1 MSELKVEAYQF
12 FSRTSLP
19 LGKSWSIKAS
29 SVLRPELPL
38 LLTFEHVKKPFEMA
52 FAQFKP
58 QPPSVG
64 AHQFVDHEVDS
75 YFSQRWPTCLGAK
88 GTVHLPD
95 WQTDLPEN
103 VRRETLYF
111 LRRLLWELPGGISG
125 PEIPSDQRATT
136 LGYRREFAHSRA
148 FDILGSRR
156 PSSIATFAASELG
169 EPVGPGV
176 ATILEAWTPEV
187 VNELIWSPILPF
199 PNRSNVEHDES
210 AIQAALAALKW
221 HYNSYSE
228 FRDARRHLEH
238 SELKAAV
245 RSAASAVDACLLHIR
260 QASGVA
266 EPPNFL
272 PYDQKI
278 EHVLKSA
285 GRPSCQA
292 LEHVHSKQLLYLY
305 RTRNSMHEGDCF
317 YMQDDGTRI
326 QVREAA
332 QVLQFVESAEAF
344 ILWAD
349 STV

>member
-1 MSELKVEAYQF
+1 
-12 FSRTSLP
+12 
-19 LGKSWSIKAS
+19 
-29 SVLRPELPL
+29 
-38 LLTFEHVKKPFEMA
+38 MA
-52 FAQFKP
+52 FAQLVP
-58 QPPSVG
+58 QRPSIG

-88 GTVHLPD
+88 GTVHLRD
-95 WQTDLPEN
+95 GQTDLPGN

-111 LRRLLWELPGGISG
+111 LRRFLWELPGGIPS

-136 LGYRREFAHSRA
+136 LGYRREFVHSQT

-169 EPVGPGV
+169 EPIGPGV
-176 ATILEAWTPEV
+176 ATILEAWTPEL
-187 VNELIWSPILPF
+187 VNELVWSPVLHF
-199 PNRSNVEHDES
+199 QNRSTIEHDKS
-210 AIQAALAALKW
+210 AIQAALEALRR

-228 FRDARRHLEH
+228 LRDARRHLER

-260 QASGVA
+260 QASGVLK
-266 EPPNFL
+266 PPNGL

-278 EHVLKSA
+278 EHVLRSV
-285 GRPSCQA
+285 GRPSYQT
-292 LEHVHSKQLLYLY
+292 LEHAHSKQLLYLY
-305 RTRNSMHEGDCF
+305 RARNSMHEGDCF